1 MQILNRLTIRNL
13 KLNKRRTIVTIIG
26 IILATALL
34 TAVATMAVSLKESVT
49 LRSKKVDGDFHLLL
63 YDMTDKEK
71 ESVINNRQVESYYET
86 HEVGYGVLDG
96 CVNDSKPYV
105 YIEALDSDTFE
116 KAEINVTSGRL
127 PEDDSEIVISS
138 HIKTNGGVK
147 YNLGDKITFDIGDR
161 TYNGKKL
168 YQNDTYRED
177 EQLEAKQTKT
187 YKVVGI
193 CDRLPYGEEPRTAPG
208 YSVITLANKADT
220 SLNKSDIYLRFNK
233 KALKDRYDLTADIL
247 GVDKTLFN
255 KLNSGKL
262 EDKEIQTLKS
272 QLDKTHSY
280 YINNS
285 LIKYEAFYDS
295 SVAFVYNMAAVV
307 MVIIII
313 TSAVC
318 ISNSFAISINQK
330 TKQYGMLASIGAT
343 PRQIRKN
350 VFFEAAFMGVIGIV
364 AGIGGGLSASYIL
377 VVLSNK
383 MLIDT
388 FEMSI
393 VYAPSLLGVL
403 LSIVL
408 AIVTIVLSALVPAIR
423 ASRMSPIMAINHS
436 EDIKIKSKSLKTPKL
451 IGKVWGEGGVLAYK
465 NMKRNKRKYRVIT
478 ISIAL
483 SVSTFIALYGF
494 MSLLTESVNR
504 YANDKIDL
512 RVYMSSYKSMSV
524 DEANKKV
531 SNIVNRINNETN
543 ITDFTFARGF
553 YASLKDEPKYSSDY
567 KEVNKYEAGLAEN
580 NGYYISIISLG
591 NEEYGK
597 YIKKLGI
604 SKETAQSGG
613 ILVDN
618 TYQYINNGNDIKYF
632 NIYDG
637 YKAGDV
643 LTYRIDTSNS
653 SKSLDNSKSSDDTT
667 LYDIRIVALSNERP
681 FGYDNAYTSYG
692 YLIVS
697 DDYMNRIDTK
707 NTDSTLLNINCD
719 DPDKAQDIL
728 VNEFNI
734 GQNYIFNAAQERRND
749 EKLILTMK
757 IFLYGFIA
765 IVSLIGITNI
775 FNTVTTGME
784 LRGKEFAMLQ
794 SIGMT
799 KKEFDKMIRLESV
812 FYGSKALIIGVVS
825 GTILSYVIYISA
837 GESQLKYTLPLL
849 AIVMSVIVVII
860 LLLGIM
866 KYSIAQIRKQ
876 NIIETIRNEYTIEEN
891 I

>member
-383 MLIDT
+383 ILIDT

-812 FYGSKALIIGVVS
+812 FYGSKAFIIGVVS

-876 NIIETIRNEYTIEEN
+876 NIIETIRNEN

>member
-436 EDIKIKSKSLKTPKL
+436 EDIKIKSKSLRTPEL
-451 IGKVWGEGGVLAYK
+451 VSKVWGEGGVLAYK

-483 SVSTFIALYGF
+483 SVMTFIALYGF
-494 MSLLTESVNR
+494 MSLLTDS
-504 YANDKIDL
+504 A
-512 RVYMSSYKSMSV
+512 
-524 DEANKKV
+524 
-531 SNIVNRINNETN
+531 
-543 ITDFTFARGF
+543 TD
-553 YASLKDEPKYSSDY
+553 
-567 KEVNKYEAGLAEN
+567 
-580 NGYYISIISLG
+580 
-591 NEEYGK
+591 
-597 YIKKLGI
+597 
-604 SKETAQSGG
+604 
-613 ILVDN
+613 
-618 TYQYINNGNDIKYF
+618 
-632 NIYDG
+632 
-637 YKAGDV
+637 
-643 LTYRIDTSNS
+643 
-653 SKSLDNSKSSDDTT
+653 T
-667 LYDIRIVALSNERP
+667 LMAI
-681 FGYDNAYTSYG
+681 
-692 YLIVS
+692 
-697 DDYMNRIDTK
+697 
-707 NTDSTLLNINCD
+707 
-719 DPDKAQDIL
+719 
-728 VNEFNI
+728 
-734 GQNYIFNAAQERRND
+734 
-749 EKLILTMK
+749 K

-765 IVSLIGITNI
+765 VVSLIGITNI

-799 KKEFDKMIRLESV
+799 KREFDKMIRMESV

-825 GTILSYVIYISA
+825 GTLLSYVIYIAA
-837 GESQLKYTLPLL
+837 GESQLRYVFPLQ
-849 AIVMSVIVVII
+849 AIVIAVVVVII

-866 KYSIAQIRKQ
+866 KYSIVQIRKQ
-876 NIIETIRNEYTIEEN
+876 NIIETIRNEN

>member
-618 TYQYINNGNDIKYF
+618 TYQYINNGNDIKHF

-876 NIIETIRNEYTIEEN
+876 NIIETIRNEN

>member
-604 SKETAQSGG
+604 SKKTAQSGG

-876 NIIETIRNEYTIEEN
+876 NIIETIRNEN

>member
-307 MVIIII
+307 MIIIII

-524 DEANKKV
+524 DETNKKV

-876 NIIETIRNEYTIEEN
+876 NIIETIRNEN

>member
-451 IGKVWGEGGVLAYK
+451 IGKVWGEGGDLAYK

-876 NIIETIRNEYTIEEN
+876 NIIETIRNEN

>member
-116 KAEINVTSGRL
+116 KAGINVTSGRL

-147 YNLGDKITFDIGDR
+147 YNLGDEITFDIGDR

-168 YQNDTYRED
+168 YQNDDYIED
-177 EQLEAKQTKT
+177 EQLEAKQTRT

-591 NEEYGK
+591 NDEYEK

-667 LYDIRIVALSNERP
+667 LYDIKIVALSNERP

-697 DDYMNRIDTK
+697 DDYMNKIDTK

-728 VNEFNI
+728 VNEFDI

-749 EKLILTMK
+749 EKFILTMK

-866 KYSIAQIRKQ
+866 KYSIVQIRKQ
-876 NIIETIRNEYTIEEN
+876 NIIETIRNEN

>member
-423 ASRMSPIMAINHS
+423 ASRISPIMAINHS

-876 NIIETIRNEYTIEEN
+876 NIIETIRNEN

>member
-364 AGIGGGLSASYIL
+364 AGICGGLSASYIL

-876 NIIETIRNEYTIEEN
+876 NIVETIRNEN

>member
-1 MQILNRLTIRNL
+1 MTIRNL

-350 VFFEAAFMGVIGIV
+350 VFFEAVFMGVIGIV

-825 GTILSYVIYISA
+825 GTILSYVIFISA

-876 NIIETIRNEYTIEEN
+876 NIIETIRNEN

>member
-692 YLIVS
+692 YFIVS

-876 NIIETIRNEYTIEEN
+876 NIIETIRNEN

>member
-147 YNLGDKITFDIGDR
+147 YNLGDEITFDIGDR

-168 YQNDTYRED
+168 YQNDDYIED

-451 IGKVWGEGGVLAYK
+451 IGKVCGEGGVLAYK

-667 LYDIRIVALSNERP
+667 LYDIKIVALSNERP

-876 NIIETIRNEYTIEEN
+876 NIIETIRNEN

>member
-272 QLDKTHSY
+272 QLDKTHAY

-350 VFFEAAFMGVIGIV
+350 VFFEAAFMGVIGV
-364 AGIGGGLSASYIL
+364 AAGIVVGLSASYIL

-876 NIIETIRNEYTIEEN
+876 NIIETIRNEN

>member
-553 YASLKDEPKYSSDY
+553 NGILKDKPKYSADY
-567 KEVNKYEAGLAEN
+567 YEMYNYERGLAEPDN
-580 NGYYISIISLG
+580 YYISIISLG
-591 NEEYGK
+591 NEEYEK

-618 TYQYINNGNDIKYF
+618 TYQYINNGNNVKYF
-632 NIYDG
+632 NVYDG
-637 YKAGDV
+637 YKAGDI
-643 LTYRIDTSNS
+643 LTYQAGNTGRGQST
-653 SKSLDNSKSSDDTT
+653 DNNRQSDDTT
-667 LYDIRIVALSNERP
+667 FYDIKIVALSNERP

-697 DDYMNRIDTK
+697 DDYMNKIDTK
-707 NTDSTLLNINCD
+707 NIDSTLLNINCD

-876 NIIETIRNEYTIEEN
+876 NIIETIRNEN

>member
-49 LRSKKVDGDFHLLL
+49 LISKKVDGDFHLLL

-876 NIIETIRNEYTIEEN
+876 NIIETIRNEN

>member
-749 EKLILTMK
+749 KKLILTMK

-876 NIIETIRNEYTIEEN
+876 NIIETIRNEN

>member
-749 EKLILTMK
+749 EKLILTIK

-765 IVSLIGITNI
+765 VVSLIGITNI

-876 NIIETIRNEYTIEEN
+876 NIIETIRNEN

>member
-728 VNEFNI
+728 VNEFDIGKNNI
-734 GQNYIFNAAQERRND
+734 VNAAQERRNN
-749 EKLILTMK
+749 ENLNLTIK

-825 GTILSYVIYISA
+825 GTLLSYVIYISA
-837 GESQLKYTLPLL
+837 GESQLRYVFPLP
-849 AIVMSVIVVII
+849 AIVIAVIVVII

-876 NIIETIRNEYTIEEN
+876 NIIETIRNEN

>member
-799 KKEFDKMIRLESV
+799 KKEFDKMIRMESV

-825 GTILSYVIYISA
+825 GTLLSYVIYIAA
-837 GESQLKYTLPLL
+837 GESQLRYVFPLQ
-849 AIVMSVIVVII
+849 AIVIAVVVVII

-866 KYSIAQIRKQ
+866 KYSIVQIRKQ
-876 NIIETIRNEYTIEEN
+876 NIIETIRNEN

>member
-13 KLNKRRTIVTIIG
+13 KLNKKRTIVTIIG

-34 TAVATMAVSLKESVT
+34 TAVAAMAVSLKESIT
-49 LRSKKVDGDFHLLL
+49 LRAKKVDGDFHLLL
-63 YDMTDKEK
+63 YDMTDKQK
-71 ESVINNRQVESYYET
+71 ESVINNRQVESYYEM
-86 HEVGYGVLDG
+86 HEVGYAVLDG

-105 YIEALDSDTFE
+105 YIEALDGDTFE

-147 YNLGDKITFDIGDR
+147 YNIGDEITFDVGDR

-168 YQNDTYRED
+168 YQNDDYRED
-177 EQLEAKQTKT
+177 ELLDVKKTKT

-208 YSVITLANKADT
+208 YSVITFANKSDT
-220 SLNKSDIYLRFNK
+220 SLNESDIYIRFHK
-233 KALKDRYDLTADIL
+233 KVLKDRYNITADIL
-247 GVDKTLFN
+247 GVDRILFN
-255 KLNSGKL
+255 KQYSGSPTD
-262 EDKEIQTLKS
+262 EEAEILKN
-272 QLDKTHSY
+272 QLDKAQSY

-285 LIKYEAFYDS
+285 LIKYEVFYDS

-350 VFFEAAFMGVIGIV
+350 VFFEAAFMGVIGV
-364 AGIGGGLSASYIL
+364 AAGIVGGLSASYIL
-377 VVLSNK
+377 VILSNK

-388 FEMSI
+388 LEMSI

-436 EDIKIKSKSLKTPKL
+436 EDIKIKSKSLKTPEL
-451 IGKVWGEGGVLAYK
+451 VSKVWGEGGVLAYK

-512 RVYMSSYKSMSV
+512 RVYMSSYKNMSV
-524 DEANKKV
+524 DEADKKV

-553 YASLKDEPKYSSDY
+553 NGILKDKPKYSADY
-567 KEVNKYEAGLAEN
+567 YEMYNYERGLAEPDN
-580 NGYYISIISLG
+580 YYINIISLG
-591 NEEYGK
+591 NEEYEK

-618 TYQYINNGNDIKYF
+618 TYQYINNGNNVKYF
-632 NIYDG
+632 NVYDG
-637 YKAGDV
+637 YKAGDI
-643 LTYRIDTSNS
+643 LTYQA
-653 SKSLDNSKSSDDTT
+653 DNNRQSDDTT
-667 LYDIRIVALSNERP
+667 FYDIKIVALSNERP
-681 FGYDNAYTSYG
+681 FGYDNAYTSYV

-697 DDYMNRIDTK
+697 DDYMNKIDTK
-707 NTDSTLLNINCD
+707 NIDSTLLNINCD

-728 VNEFNI
+728 VNEFDIGKNNI
-734 GQNYIFNAAQERRND
+734 VNAAQERRNN
-749 EKLILTMK
+749 ENLILIIK

-784 LRGKEFAMLQ
+784 LRSKEFAMLQ

-799 KKEFDKMIRLESV
+799 KREFDKMIRMESV

-825 GTILSYVIYISA
+825 GTVLSYIIYMAA
-837 GESQLKYTLPLL
+837 GESQLRYTLPLP
-849 AIVMSVIVVII
+849 AIVIAVVVVII

-866 KYSIAQIRKQ
+866 KYSIVQIRKQ
-876 NIIETIRNEYTIEEN
+876 NIIETIRNEN

>member
-388 FEMSI
+388 LEMSI

-749 EKLILTMK
+749 EKHILTMK

-765 IVSLIGITNI
+765 IASLIGITNI

-876 NIIETIRNEYTIEEN
+876 NIIETIRNEN

>member
-1 MQILNRLTIRNL
+1 
-13 KLNKRRTIVTIIG
+13 
-26 IILATALL
+26 
-34 TAVATMAVSLKESVT
+34 MAVSLKESIT
-49 LRSKKVDGDFHLLL
+49 LRAKKVDGDFHLLL

-71 ESVINNRQVESYYET
+71 ESVIINRQVVSYYEM
-86 HEVGYGVLDG
+86 HEVGYAVLDG

-105 YIEALDSDTFE
+105 YIEALDGDTFE

-138 HIKTNGGVK
+138 HIKTNRGVK
-147 YNLGDKITFDIGDR
+147 YKIVDEITFDVGDR

-168 YQNDTYRED
+168 YQNDDYRED
-177 EQLEAKQTKT
+177 ELLDVKKTKT

-208 YSVITLANKADT
+208 YSVITFANKSDT
-220 SLNKSDIYLRFNK
+220 SLNKSDIYIRFHK
-233 KALKDRYDLTADIL
+233 KVLKDRYNITADIL
-247 GVDKTLFN
+247 GVDRILFS
-255 KLNSGKL
+255 KQYSGSPTD
-262 EDKEIQTLKS
+262 EEAEILKS

-876 NIIETIRNEYTIEEN
+876 NIIETIRNEN

>member
-436 EDIKIKSKSLKTPKL
+436 EDIKIKSKSLETPKL

-876 NIIETIRNEYTIEEN
+876 NIIETIRNEN

>member
-837 GESQLKYTLPLL
+837 GESQVKYTLPLL

-876 NIIETIRNEYTIEEN
+876 NIIETIRNEN

>member
-866 KYSIAQIRKQ
+866 KYSIAQIRNQ
-876 NIIETIRNEYTIEEN
+876 NIIETIRNEN

>member
-728 VNEFNI
+728 VNEFDIGKNNI
-734 GQNYIFNAAQERRND
+734 VNAAQERRNN
-749 EKLILTMK
+749 ENLILIIK

-765 IVSLIGITNI
+765 VVSLIGITNI

-799 KKEFDKMIRLESV
+799 KREFDKMIRMESV

-825 GTILSYVIYISA
+825 GTLLSYVIYIAA
-837 GESQLKYTLPLL
+837 GESQLRYVFPLQ
-849 AIVMSVIVVII
+849 AIVIAVVVVII

-866 KYSIAQIRKQ
+866 KYSIVQIRKQ
-876 NIIETIRNEYTIEEN
+876 NIIETIRNEN

>member
-837 GESQLKYTLPLL
+837 G
-849 AIVMSVIVVII
+849 
-860 LLLGIM
+860 
-866 KYSIAQIRKQ
+866 
-876 NIIETIRNEYTIEEN
+876 
-891 I
+891 

>member
-343 PRQIRKN
+343 SRQIRKN

-876 NIIETIRNEYTIEEN
+876 NIIETIRNEN

>member
-364 AGIGGGLSASYIL
+364 AGIGGWLSASYIL

-876 NIIETIRNEYTIEEN
+876 NIIETIRNEN

>member
-1 MQILNRLTIRNL
+1 
-13 KLNKRRTIVTIIG
+13 
-26 IILATALL
+26 
-34 TAVATMAVSLKESVT
+34 
-49 LRSKKVDGDFHLLL
+49 
-63 YDMTDKEK
+63 
-71 ESVINNRQVESYYET
+71 
-86 HEVGYGVLDG
+86 
-96 CVNDSKPYV
+96 
-105 YIEALDSDTFE
+105 
-116 KAEINVTSGRL
+116 
-127 PEDDSEIVISS
+127 
-138 HIKTNGGVK
+138 
-147 YNLGDKITFDIGDR
+147 
-161 TYNGKKL
+161 
-168 YQNDTYRED
+168 
-177 EQLEAKQTKT
+177 
-187 YKVVGI
+187 
-193 CDRLPYGEEPRTAPG
+193 
-208 YSVITLANKADT
+208 
-220 SLNKSDIYLRFNK
+220 
-233 KALKDRYDLTADIL
+233 
-247 GVDKTLFN
+247 
-255 KLNSGKL
+255 
-262 EDKEIQTLKS
+262 
-272 QLDKTHSY
+272 
-280 YINNS
+280 
-285 LIKYEAFYDS
+285 
-295 SVAFVYNMAAVV
+295 MAAVV

-330 TKQYGMLASIGAT
+330 TKQYGMLASIGAM

-728 VNEFNI
+728 VNEFDIGKNNI
-734 GQNYIFNAAQERRND
+734 VNAAQERRNN
-749 EKLILTMK
+749 ENLILTIK

-765 IVSLIGITNI
+765 VVSLIGITNI

-799 KKEFDKMIRLESV
+799 KREFDKMIRMESV

-825 GTILSYVIYISA
+825 GTLLSYVIYIAA
-837 GESQLKYTLPLL
+837 GESQLRYVFPLQ
-849 AIVMSVIVVII
+849 AIVIAVVVVII

-866 KYSIAQIRKQ
+866 KYSIVQIRKQ
-876 NIIETIRNEYTIEEN
+876 NIIETIRNEN

>member
-208 YSVITLANKADT
+208 YSVITLTNKADT

-553 YASLKDEPKYSSDY
+553 YASLKDEPKYSSEY

-876 NIIETIRNEYTIEEN
+876 NIIETIRNEN

>member
-734 GQNYIFNAAQERRND
+734 GKNNIVNAAQERRNN
-749 EKLILTMK
+749 ENLILTIK

-765 IVSLIGITNI
+765 VVSLIGITNI

-799 KKEFDKMIRLESV
+799 KREFDKMIRMESV

-825 GTILSYVIYISA
+825 GTLLSYVIYISA
-837 GESQLKYTLPLL
+837 GESQLRYVFPLP
-849 AIVMSVIVVII
+849 AIVIAVVVVII

-866 KYSIAQIRKQ
+866 KYSLVQIRKQ
-876 NIIETIRNEYTIEEN
+876 NIIETIRNEN

>member
-13 KLNKRRTIVTIIG
+13 KLNKKRTIVTIIG

-34 TAVATMAVSLKESVT
+34 TAVVAMAVSLKESIT
-49 LRSKKVDGDFHLLL
+49 LRAKKVDGDFHLLL
-63 YDMTDKEK
+63 YDMTDKQK
-71 ESVINNRQVESYYET
+71 GSVINNRQVESYYEM
-86 HEVGYGVLDG
+86 HEVGYAVLDG

-147 YNLGDKITFDIGDR
+147 YNIGDEITFDVGDR

-168 YQNDTYRED
+168 YQNDDYRED
-177 EQLEAKQTKT
+177 ELLDVKKTKT

-208 YSVITLANKADT
+208 YSVITFANKSDT
-220 SLNKSDIYLRFNK
+220 SLNKSDIYIRFHK
-233 KALKDRYDLTADIL
+233 KVLKDRYNIIADIL
-247 GVDKTLFN
+247 GVDRILFN
-255 KLNSGKL
+255 KQYSGSPTD
-262 EDKEIQTLKS
+262 EEAEILKN
-272 QLDKTHSY
+272 QLDKAHSY

-285 LIKYEAFYDS
+285 LIKYEVFYDS

-350 VFFEAAFMGVIGIV
+350 VFFEAAFMGVIGV
-364 AGIGGGLSASYIL
+364 AAGIVGGLSASYIL
-377 VVLSNK
+377 VILSNK

-388 FEMSI
+388 LEMSI

-436 EDIKIKSKSLKTPKL
+436 EDIKIKSKSLKTPEL
-451 IGKVWGEGGVLAYK
+451 VSKVWGEGGVLAYK

-483 SVSTFIALYGF
+483 SVMTFIALYGF
-494 MSLLTESVNR
+494 MSLLTDSANR
-504 YANDKIDL
+504 YANGNIDL
-512 RVYMSSYKSMSV
+512 RVYMSSYKNMSV
-524 DEANKKV
+524 NEADKKV

-553 YASLKDEPKYSSDY
+553 NGILKDKPKYSADY
-567 KEVNKYEAGLAEN
+567 YEMYNYERGLAEPDN
-580 NGYYISIISLG
+580 YYISIISLG
-591 NEEYGK
+591 NEEYEK
-597 YIKKLGI
+597 YIKKLGL

-618 TYQYINNGNDIKYF
+618 TYQYINNGNNVKYF
-632 NIYDG
+632 NVYDG
-637 YKAGDV
+637 YKAGDI
-643 LTYRIDTSNS
+643 LTYQA
-653 SKSLDNSKSSDDTT
+653 DNNRQSDDTT
-667 LYDIRIVALSNERP
+667 FYDIKIVALSNERP

-697 DDYMNRIDTK
+697 DDYMNKIDTK
-707 NTDSTLLNINCD
+707 NIDSTLLNINCD

-728 VNEFNI
+728 VNEFDIGKNNI
-734 GQNYIFNAAQERRND
+734 VNAAQERRNN
-749 EKLILTMK
+749 ENLILIIK

-799 KKEFDKMIRLESV
+799 KREFDKMIRMESV

-825 GTILSYVIYISA
+825 GTVLSYIIYMAA
-837 GESQLKYTLPLL
+837 GESQLRYTLPLP
-849 AIVMSVIVVII
+849 AIVIAVVVVII

-866 KYSIAQIRKQ
+866 KYSIVQIRKQ
-876 NIIETIRNEYTIEEN
+876 NIIETIRNEN

>member
-667 LYDIRIVALSNERP
+667 FYDIRIVALSNERP

-876 NIIETIRNEYTIEEN
+876 NIIETIRNEN

>member
-478 ISIAL
+478 ISIVL

-876 NIIETIRNEYTIEEN
+876 NIIETIRNEN

>member
-233 KALKDRYDLTADIL
+233 KALKDSYDLTADIL

-876 NIIETIRNEYTIEEN
+876 NIIETIRNEN

>member
-49 LRSKKVDGDFHLLL
+49 LRSKKVYGDFHLLL

-728 VNEFNI
+728 VNEFDIGKNNI
-734 GQNYIFNAAQERRND
+734 VNAAQERRNN
-749 EKLILTMK
+749 ENLILTIK

-765 IVSLIGITNI
+765 VVSLIGITNI

-799 KKEFDKMIRLESV
+799 KREFDKMIRMESV

-825 GTILSYVIYISA
+825 GTLLSYVIYIAA
-837 GESQLKYTLPLL
+837 GESQLRYVFPLQ
-849 AIVMSVIVVII
+849 AIVIAVVVVII

-866 KYSIAQIRKQ
+866 KYSIVQIRKQ
-876 NIIETIRNEYTIEEN
+876 NIIETIRNEN

>member
-272 QLDKTHSY
+272 QLDKTHAY

-876 NIIETIRNEYTIEEN
+876 NIIETIRNEN

>member
-295 SVAFVYNMAAVV
+295 SVTFVYNMAAVV

-876 NIIETIRNEYTIEEN
+876 NIIETIRNEN

>member
-591 NEEYGK
+591 NEEYEK

-876 NIIETIRNEYTIEEN
+876 NIVETIRNEN